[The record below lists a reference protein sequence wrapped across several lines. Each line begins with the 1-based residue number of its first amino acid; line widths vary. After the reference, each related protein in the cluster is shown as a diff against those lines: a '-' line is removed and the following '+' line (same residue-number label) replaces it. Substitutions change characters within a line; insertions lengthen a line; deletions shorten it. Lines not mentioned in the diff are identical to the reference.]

1 MEEFPQFTE
10 NEDVQGFTSMFF
22 PTTDLPITTTMLPD
36 NSTLHCNSFRKNSTT
51 PIVINAGYGGIPQN
65 LLINFVGGLVMILWS
80 AAVTLVAYILLRYLD
95 MHRASINDET
105 LGLDLAVH
113 NEPAYN
119 FTWEDIEIQFKT
131 ANANGKQ
138 QK

>member
-1 MEEFPQFTE
+1 
-10 NEDVQGFTSMFF
+10 
-22 PTTDLPITTTMLPD
+22 MLP
-36 NSTLHCNSFRKNSTT
+36 STASAYVTIHLLQLFISNEST
-51 PIVINAGYGGIPQN
+51 IQN

>member
-1 MEEFPQFTE
+1 M
-10 NEDVQGFTSMFF
+10 
-22 PTTDLPITTTMLPD
+22 
-36 NSTLHCNSFRKNSTT
+36 NS
-51 PIVINAGYGGIPQN
+51 IIQN